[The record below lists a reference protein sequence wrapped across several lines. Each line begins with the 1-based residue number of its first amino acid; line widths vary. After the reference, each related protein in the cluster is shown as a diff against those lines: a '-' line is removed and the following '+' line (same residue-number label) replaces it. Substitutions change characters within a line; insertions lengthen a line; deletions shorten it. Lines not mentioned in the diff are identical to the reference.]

1 MKNKKIFSYF
11 LAFIIPMLIMVLLYM
26 IVGIYP
32 FGSKTVL
39 TVDLQNQYVEFFS
52 AFKDIVQNGGNIF
65 YSFSKTLGGNMYGL
79 ICYYLLSPFNIIL
92 LLFSKANIID
102 AVFLINVL
110 KIGFCGLTSFIY
122 FDKTFKYKTSVS
134 FMFSICYSL
143 MAYNIVYSQNIMWLD
158 GVIWLPIVFLGIDK
172 LLNKK
177 PILFFI
183 SLTISIFSNYY
194 IGYMTCIA
202 SLIYFI
208 YKLYLKNNYKFSIKK
223 DIKEI
228 LYFFKYTLLSV
239 GVTAIIIIPSIFSL
253 LTGKVSSS
261 LSEFIPKQ
269 TYAFFDL
276 LSKFYLGS
284 FKNSDLSGGTPIV
297 YVSVIMI
304 FLLFLYFV
312 NKKIDYKEKKA
323 SAILLSVFFI
333 SFTFY
338 SVDLIWHT
346 FQHPA
351 GFSYRYSFIF
361 DFVLLIIA
369 YKSYIN
375 INKIDKDKL
384 FKFLIIS
391 FIITI
396 AVDKFVYTQQS
407 FYKIIGTFILLLI
420 YSLYLYYR
428 KNKNLNIFIIILVVI
443 EMFINSLLVVV
454 NIKYFSRN
462 EYVDF
467 VNNYSEIINSI
478 KKDDSSFYRLESETN
493 YSTNDPMLL
502 NYNGISH
509 FSSTYE
515 SKNNKLLGD
524 YLGIFNRF
532 YITNYLGS
540 TPVTNSLF
548 NIKYVLSKRKLPY
561 YQLLKTENNINL
573 YKNNNYLPFMF
584 MVDGNVLD
592 MKLNKL
598 EPFNNQNLILNTMT
612 NTNENVF
619 EYNNFNITL
628 NNVKQNEKVTKY
640 KEYKKVNLN
649 RDASI
654 TFDINVEY
662 DGLLYAYISSDYNKK
677 VDILLNGESII
688 DMEEENSYR
697 YNILELGNYKKGDK
711 VSLEIILLEDDLKI
725 TDYVFSTFNETE
737 FKEKINL
744 LNSNDSFKMEEFKTN
759 YIKGKINVSN
769 SNQILYTS
777 IPVDNGWNIYID
789 GRKVEYDVIMD
800 TFIGL
805 TLDSGEHTIEF
816 EYIPRGFTSGMC
828 VSMLSIAL
836 FGYAI
841 YSERKKRVNKNYMTF
856 F

>member
-253 LTGKVSSS
+253 LAGKVSSS

-384 FKFLIIS
+384 FKFLITS

-407 FYKIIGTFILLLI
+407 FYKIIGTFVLLLI
-420 YSLYLYYR
+420 YSLYFYYR

-612 NTNENVF
+612 NTNKNVF
-619 EYNNFNITL
+619 ENNNFNITL

-688 DMEEENSYR
+688 DTEEENSYR

-759 YIKGKINVSN
+759 YIKGKINVSD

-836 FGYAI
+836 LGYAI
-841 YSERKKRVNKNYMTF
+841 YSERKKRVNKN
-856 F
+856 

>member
-253 LTGKVSSS
+253 LAGKVSSS

-612 NTNENVF
+612 NTNKNVF
-619 EYNNFNITL
+619 ENNNFNITL

-688 DMEEENSYR
+688 DTEEENSYR

-759 YIKGKINVSN
+759 YIKGKINVSD

-841 YSERKKRVNKNYMTF
+841 YSERKKELIKIK
-856 F
+856 

>member
-79 ICYYLLSPFNIIL
+79 ICYYLLSPFNIVL

-253 LTGKVSSS
+253 LAGKVSSS

-312 NKKIDYKEKKA
+312 NKKIDYKEKKT

-467 VNNYSEIINSI
+467 VNNYSEIINFI

-612 NTNENVF
+612 NTNKNVF
-619 EYNNFNITL
+619 ENNNFNITL

-688 DMEEENSYR
+688 DTEEENSYR

-759 YIKGKINVSN
+759 YIKGKINVSD

-836 FGYAI
+836 LGYAI
-841 YSERKKRVNKNYMTF
+841 YSERKKELIKIK
-856 F
+856 

>member
-177 PILFFI
+177 PILFFM
-183 SLTISIFSNYY
+183 SLAISIFSNYY

-208 YKLYLKNNYKFSIKK
+208 YKLYLKNNYKFSVKK

-239 GVTAIIIIPSIFSL
+239 GITAIIIIPSIFSL
-253 LTGKVSSS
+253 LAGKVSSS

-407 FYKIIGTFILLLI
+407 FYKIIGTFVLLLI

-592 MKLNKL
+592 MKLSKL

-612 NTNENVF
+612 NTNKNVF

-640 KEYKKVNLN
+640 REYKKVNLN

-688 DMEEENSYR
+688 DTEEENSYR

-836 FGYAI
+836 LGYAI
-841 YSERKKRVNKNYMTF
+841 YSERKKELIKIK
-856 F
+856 

>member
-39 TVDLQNQYVEFFS
+39 TVDLQNFS

-158 GVIWLPIVFLGIDK
+158 GVICLPIVFLGIDK

-228 LYFFKYTLLSV
+228 IYFFKYTLLSV
-239 GVTAIIIIPSIFSL
+239 GVTAIIIIPSVFSL
-253 LTGKVSSS
+253 LAGKVSSS

-375 INKIDKDKL
+375 INKIDKETIYNKCKKIIDKKIKSNTKYSNYML
-384 FKFLIIS
+384 NQKIIS
-391 FIITI
+391 DLVNKGYDMALIKQILENEVFDNNLVIEKEFKKIYNKLSK
-396 AVDKFVYTQQS
+396 KFDGS
-407 FYKIIGTFILLLI
+407 E
-420 YSLYLYYR
+420 LYYNL
-428 KNKNLNIFIIILVVI
+428 KNKLYQKGFTKEEI
-443 EMFINSLLVVV
+443 EEY
-454 NIKYFSRN
+454 IKT
-462 EYVDF
+462 VDF
-467 VNNYSEIINSI
+467 
-478 KKDDSSFYRLESETN
+478 
-493 YSTNDPMLL
+493 
-502 NYNGISH
+502 
-509 FSSTYE
+509 
-515 SKNNKLLGD
+515 
-524 YLGIFNRF
+524 
-532 YITNYLGS
+532 
-540 TPVTNSLF
+540 
-548 NIKYVLSKRKLPY
+548 
-561 YQLLKTENNINL
+561 
-573 YKNNNYLPFMF
+573 
-584 MVDGNVLD
+584 
-592 MKLNKL
+592 
-598 EPFNNQNLILNTMT
+598 
-612 NTNENVF
+612 
-619 EYNNFNITL
+619 
-628 NNVKQNEKVTKY
+628 
-640 KEYKKVNLN
+640 
-649 RDASI
+649 
-654 TFDINVEY
+654 
-662 DGLLYAYISSDYNKK
+662 
-677 VDILLNGESII
+677 
-688 DMEEENSYR
+688 
-697 YNILELGNYKKGDK
+697 
-711 VSLEIILLEDDLKI
+711 
-725 TDYVFSTFNETE
+725 
-737 FKEKINL
+737 
-744 LNSNDSFKMEEFKTN
+744 
-759 YIKGKINVSN
+759 
-769 SNQILYTS
+769 
-777 IPVDNGWNIYID
+777 
-789 GRKVEYDVIMD
+789 
-800 TFIGL
+800 
-805 TLDSGEHTIEF
+805 
-816 EYIPRGFTSGMC
+816 
-828 VSMLSIAL
+828 
-836 FGYAI
+836 
-841 YSERKKRVNKNYMTF
+841 
-856 F
+856 

>member
-122 FDKTFKYKTSVS
+122 FDKIFKYKTSVS

-208 YKLYLKNNYKFSIKK
+208 YKLYLKNNYKFLVKK

-253 LTGKVSSS
+253 LAGKVSSS

-407 FYKIIGTFILLLI
+407 FYKIIGTFVLLLI
-420 YSLYLYYR
+420 YSLYFYYR
-428 KNKNLNIFIIILVVI
+428 KNKNLNIFIIILVII

-592 MKLNKL
+592 MKLSKL

-612 NTNENVF
+612 NTNKNVF

-688 DMEEENSYR
+688 DTEEENSYR

-836 FGYAI
+836 LGYAI
-841 YSERKKRVNKNYMTF
+841 YSERKKELIKIK
-856 F
+856 

>member
-122 FDKTFKYKTSVS
+122 FDKTFKYKTNVS

-239 GVTAIIIIPSIFSL
+239 GVTAIIIIPSVFSL
-253 LTGKVSSS
+253 LAGKVSSS

-396 AVDKFVYTQQS
+396 AVDKFVYTQQL

-612 NTNENVF
+612 NTNKNVF
-619 EYNNFNITL
+619 ENNNFNITL

-688 DMEEENSYR
+688 DTEEENSYR

-759 YIKGKINVSN
+759 YIKGKINVSD

-836 FGYAI
+836 LGYAI
-841 YSERKKRVNKNYMTF
+841 YSERKKELIKIK
-856 F
+856 

>member
-253 LTGKVSSS
+253 LAGKVSSS

-612 NTNENVF
+612 NTNKNVF
-619 EYNNFNITL
+619 ENNNFNITL

-688 DMEEENSYR
+688 DTEEENSYR

-759 YIKGKINVSN
+759 YIKGKINVSD

-836 FGYAI
+836 LGYAI
-841 YSERKKRVNKNYMTF
+841 YSERKKELIKIK
-856 F
+856 

>member
-253 LTGKVSSS
+253 LAGKVSSS

-478 KKDDSSFYRLESETN
+478 KKDDSNFYRLESETN

-612 NTNENVF
+612 NTNKNVF
-619 EYNNFNITL
+619 ENNNFNITL

-649 RDASI
+649 KDASI

-688 DMEEENSYR
+688 DTEEENSYR

-759 YIKGKINVSN
+759 YIKGKINVSD

-836 FGYAI
+836 LGYAI
-841 YSERKKRVNKNYMTF
+841 YSERKKELIKIK
-856 F
+856 

>member
-208 YKLYLKNNYKFSIKK
+208 YKLYLKNNYKFSVKK

-253 LTGKVSSS
+253 LAGKVSSS

-407 FYKIIGTFILLLI
+407 FYKIIGTFVLLLI
-420 YSLYLYYR
+420 YSLYFYYR
-428 KNKNLNIFIIILVVI
+428 KNKNLNIFIIILVII

-548 NIKYVLSKRKLPY
+548 NIKYVLSKRKLSY

-688 DMEEENSYR
+688 DTEEENSYR

-725 TDYVFSTFNETE
+725 TDYIFSTFNETE

-744 LNSNDSFKMEEFKTN
+744 LNSNDSFKIEEFKTN

-836 FGYAI
+836 LGYAI
-841 YSERKKRVNKNYMTF
+841 YSERKKELIKIK
-856 F
+856 

>member
-102 AVFLINVL
+102 AVFLINAL

-253 LTGKVSSS
+253 LAGKVSSS

-407 FYKIIGTFILLLI
+407 FYKIIGTFVLLLI
-420 YSLYLYYR
+420 YSLYFYYR

-467 VNNYSEIINSI
+467 VNNYSEIINFI

-612 NTNENVF
+612 NTK
-619 EYNNFNITL
+619 

-649 RDASI
+649 KDASI

-688 DMEEENSYR
+688 DTEEENSYR

-759 YIKGKINVSN
+759 YIKGKINVSD

-836 FGYAI
+836 LGYAI
-841 YSERKKRVNKNYMTF
+841 YSERKKRVNKN
-856 F
+856 

>member
-208 YKLYLKNNYKFSIKK
+208 YKLYLKNNYKFSVKK

-253 LTGKVSSS
+253 LAGKVSSS

-407 FYKIIGTFILLLI
+407 FYKIIGTFVLLLI
-420 YSLYLYYR
+420 YSLYFYYR
-428 KNKNLNIFIIILVVI
+428 KNKNLNIFIIILVII

-561 YQLLKTENNINL
+561 YQLLKIENNINL

-584 MVDGNVLD
+584 MVDDNVLD

-612 NTNENVF
+612 NTNKNVF

-688 DMEEENSYR
+688 DTEEENSYR

-744 LNSNDSFKMEEFKTN
+744 LNSNDSFKIEEFKTN

-836 FGYAI
+836 LGYAI
-841 YSERKKRVNKNYMTF
+841 YSERKKELIKIK
-856 F
+856 

>member
-1 MKNKKIFSYF
+1 MKNKKIFSYL

-183 SLTISIFSNYY
+183 SLIISIFSNYY

-304 FLLFLYFV
+304 FLLFLYFI

-384 FKFLIIS
+384 FKFLVIS

-407 FYKIIGTFILLLI
+407 FYKIIGTFVLLLI

-467 VNNYSEIINSI
+467 VNNYSEIIDSI

-548 NIKYVLSKRKLPY
+548 NIKYVLSKRNLPY
-561 YQLLKTENNINL
+561 YQLLKAENNINL
-573 YKNNNYLPFMF
+573 YKNDYYLPFMF
-584 MVDGNVLD
+584 MVDGNVID
-592 MKLNKL
+592 MKLSKL

-612 NTNENVF
+612 NTNKNVF
-619 EYNNFNITL
+619 ENNNFNITL

-688 DMEEENSYR
+688 DTEEENSYR

-744 LNSNDSFKMEEFKTN
+744 LNSNDSFKIEEFKTN
-759 YIKGKINVSN
+759 YIKGKINVSD

-841 YSERKKRVNKNYMTF
+841 YSERKKALIKIK
-856 F
+856 

>member
-239 GVTAIIIIPSIFSL
+239 GVTAIIIIPSVFSL
-253 LTGKVSSS
+253 LAGKVSSS

-612 NTNENVF
+612 NTNKNVF
-619 EYNNFNITL
+619 ENNNFNITL
-628 NNVKQNEKVTKY
+628 NNVKQNEKITKY

-654 TFDINVEY
+654 TLDINVEY

-836 FGYAI
+836 LGYAI
-841 YSERKKRVNKNYMTF
+841 YSERKKELIKIK
-856 F
+856 

>member
-1 MKNKKIFSYF
+1 MKNKKIFSYL

-183 SLTISIFSNYY
+183 SLIISIFSNYY

-304 FLLFLYFV
+304 FLLFLYFI

-384 FKFLIIS
+384 FKFLVIS

-407 FYKIIGTFILLLI
+407 FYKIIGTFVLLLI

-467 VNNYSEIINSI
+467 VNNYSEIIDSI

-548 NIKYVLSKRKLPY
+548 NIKYVLSKRKLHY

-612 NTNENVF
+612 NTNKNVF
-619 EYNNFNITL
+619 ENNNFNITL

-688 DMEEENSYR
+688 DTEEENSYR

-759 YIKGKINVSN
+759 YIKGKINVSD

-816 EYIPRGFTSGMC
+816 EYIPRGFTSGVC

-836 FGYAI
+836 LGYAI
-841 YSERKKRVNKNYMTF
+841 YSERKKALIKIK
-856 F
+856 

>member
-208 YKLYLKNNYKFSIKK
+208 YKLYLKNNYKFSVKK

-253 LTGKVSSS
+253 LAGKVSSS

-407 FYKIIGTFILLLI
+407 FYKIIGTFVLLLI
-420 YSLYLYYR
+420 YSLYFYYR
-428 KNKNLNIFIIILVVI
+428 KNKNLNIFIIILVII

-612 NTNENVF
+612 NTNKNVF
-619 EYNNFNITL
+619 ENNNFNITL
-628 NNVKQNEKVTKY
+628 NNVKQNEKITKY

-688 DMEEENSYR
+688 DTEEENSYR

-836 FGYAI
+836 LGYAI
-841 YSERKKRVNKNYMTF
+841 YSERKKELIKIK
-856 F
+856 